1 MKNYPAFNEL
11 KTDMML
17 KERKNS
23 QTCIHRKNSVKAEQ
37 FCDVFFILAKNV
49 VIKCPGCE
57 SKRRGLVI
65 QRLDYTWMTVAL
77 VYGTV
82 RTQEVIIFVPVYI
95 PDVYT

>member
-1 MKNYPAFNEL
+1 MKNYQACKE

-17 KERKNS
+17 KESGNT
-23 QTCIHRKNSVKAEQ
+23 QTCIHRKNSVKAKQ

-82 RTQEVIIFVPVYI
+82 RTQKVIIFVPVYI
-95 PDVYT
+95 PDIYT